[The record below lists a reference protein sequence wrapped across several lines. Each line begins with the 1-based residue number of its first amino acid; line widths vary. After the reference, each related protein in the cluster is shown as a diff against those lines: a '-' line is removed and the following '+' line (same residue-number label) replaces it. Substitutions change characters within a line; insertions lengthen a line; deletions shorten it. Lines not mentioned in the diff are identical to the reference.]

1 MPVAFSF
8 STLWFSASLS
18 AIAGLLVA
26 VISLAAITLLNRKA
40 RGNAQEFIQTI
51 GFSKALKISI
61 TGAGT
66 IKLESANGRLS
77 LPPPQV
83 ANNSSNLIMSS
94 TLIRNTD
101 PIHPVDIRL
110 ISDGAPPAPHVQFLP
125 LQG

>member
-83 ANNSSNLIMSS
+83 ANNSSNLIMS
-94 TLIRNTD
+94 
-101 PIHPVDIRL
+101 
-110 ISDGAPPAPHVQFLP
+110 
-125 LQG
+125 